1 MDPRKLNQMFEL
13 LAPTPEQTQNGL
25 NRLLHE
31 RTDHPMKKLKKMTAI
46 SIAAALML
54 VTCAAAVMTGI
65 DQRLIDFLGGGEQA
79 QELLEPGAQPVDIIV
94 EDNGASLH
102 ITQVLMDRYS
112 VLVLADFTAPEGT
125 VLDMAEE
132 QEGIRR
138 GFGSGPDLSMSMA
151 YLLDQAGEPLG
162 LGERNYE
169 VTVLDDGDPQDNH
182 LTLLFRLRMDYGI
195 RSDWDIKELFL
206 PAEDLVRYD
215 RKLESEI
222 TVYSG
227 DWSCCVPVT
236 RQDMGRTISM
246 NYIVGQ
252 TDNVNIMV
260 TDVYL
265 SPMTLQIRLDRETS
279 VSPEESRAEKSV
291 YTHWVS
297 ALDFNSVTLTSKDG
311 HAIPLTP
318 LGGIANDQDQ
328 NWGFQLEE
336 ITDPAQLQTLT
347 LRIGEGS
354 IDIPLDGFADEPIQP

>member
-1 MDPRKLNQMFEL
+1 
-13 LAPTPEQTQNGL
+13 
-25 NRLLHE
+25 
-31 RTDHPMKKLKKMTAI
+31 MKKVKKITVVG
-46 SIAAALML
+46 IAAILML
-54 VTCAAAVMTGI
+54 VTCAAAVVAHV
-65 DQRLIDFLGGGEQA
+65 DQQLIDFLGGGQQA
-79 QELLEPGAQPVDIIV
+79 QELLEPGVQPVDIIV

-125 VLDMAEE
+125 VLDMDEE

-138 GFGSGPDLSMSMA
+138 GFGGGPDLSIA

-162 LGERNYE
+162 LGERSYE
-169 VTVLDDGDPQDNH
+169 VIVLDDGDPQDNH
-182 LTLLFRLRMDYGI
+182 LTLLFCLRMYYGI
-195 RSDWDIKELFL
+195 QSDWNIKELFL

-215 RKLESEI
+215 RKLKSEI

-246 NYIVGQ
+246 NYVAGQ

-318 LGGIANDQDQ
+318 LGGTANDQDQ
-328 NWGFQLEE
+328 NWGFQLGE

-347 LRIGEGS
+347 LCIGDES
-354 IDIPLDGFADEPIQP
+354 IDIPLEDLIAAK